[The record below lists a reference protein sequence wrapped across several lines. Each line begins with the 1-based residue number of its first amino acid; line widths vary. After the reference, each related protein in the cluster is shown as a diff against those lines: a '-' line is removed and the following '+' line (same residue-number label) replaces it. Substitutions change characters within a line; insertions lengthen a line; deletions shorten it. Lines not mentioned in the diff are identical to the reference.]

1 MSRGSSGSGRLFLAP
16 SKHVLLIFSS
26 VFSSPFCF
34 KDLETLFRKST
45 PSTHSN
51 SFEVMDLS
59 KPSTSKCKHQQQQ
72 QPKPPDKKPAAAASN
87 SNNNS
92 SSVVCSCPYKVHPT
106 TSQKV
111 KHPLEALPKVS
122 KTPTTTVFTT
132 IQPSTSFPTTTTTT
146 TTRTIKRGPVKLDL
160 SCLERFISTH
170 KLILTEVGGKLNSL
184 LFEILHEVAGVAGVA
199 GEEEVEGEGED
210 GDASEGDEEE
220 EEEENERENSKE
232 EKVDVEQSKKEKI
245 EKEKISRRLAEEA
258 RPLVEELQSRMRQ
271 AKETFFEEVGLE
283 CLKVGRER
291 KG

>member
-1 MSRGSSGSGRLFLAP
+1 
-16 SKHVLLIFSS
+16 
-26 VFSSPFCF
+26 
-34 KDLETLFRKST
+34 
-45 PSTHSN
+45 
-51 SFEVMDLS
+51 MDLS
-59 KPSTSKCKHQQQQ
+59 KPSTSKCKHHHHHQQQ

-87 SNNNS
+87 SNNNSS

-111 KHPLEALPKVS
+111 KHPLEALPKAS
-122 KTPTTTVFTT
+122 KTPTNISTT

-146 TTRTIKRGPVKLDL
+146 TTTRTRTIKRGPVKLDL

-199 GEEEVEGEGED
+199 GEEEGEGED
-210 GDASEGDEEE
+210 GDTSERDEEEEE

-232 EKVDVEQSKKEKI
+232 EKVDVEKSKKEKL